1 MRAYREDDMA
11 SSEPQEKDKGGL
23 RSWLVVVG
31 IAVAFLVWG
40 LLVYVWVGDKGVPN
54 WNFGV
59 VEDIPGQSL
68 YSTHQMKR
76 FPSLAPSSVT
86 SSQNAT
92 KQHVM
97 EPPEKI
103 QALPRQEGQ

>member
-1 MRAYREDDMA
+1 MA
-11 SSEPQEKDKGGL
+11 SSKSHQKEQRAL

-31 IAVAFLVWG
+31 IAVAFLIWG
-40 LLVYVWVGDKGVPN
+40 LLVFVWVGDKGVPT

-68 YSTHQMKR
+68 YSTHQMRR
-76 FPSLAPSSVT
+76 FPSLVPSSEIAG
-86 SSQNAT
+86 QNAT

-97 EPPEKI
+97 EPPDKI
-103 QALPRQEGQ
+103 RMLPRQGGQ